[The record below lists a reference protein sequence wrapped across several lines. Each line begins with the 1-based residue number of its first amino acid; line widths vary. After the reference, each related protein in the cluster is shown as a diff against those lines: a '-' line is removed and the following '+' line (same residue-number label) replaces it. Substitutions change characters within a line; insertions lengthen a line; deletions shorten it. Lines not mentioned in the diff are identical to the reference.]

1 MRLGHYFCFSHFTA
15 MSISRFFLAT
25 FFCCYFIGQSFSVAF
40 AQNPDSL
47 LQSGPMV
54 GYAQLREVA
63 LWAQTKQ
70 AARVKFVYYET
81 TKATVR
87 YETDEILTSKSDA
100 YTAHAYATDVEPGRK
115 YTYELHINGKKVNRP
130 YPLEFQTLKLW
141 QWRGDPP
148 NFKIAMGSCTYINEL
163 QYERPN
169 RLYGSEYEI
178 FTALHAKRPDA
189 MLWLGDNVYTREVD
203 WTSRSGVL
211 KRYTH
216 TRSLPEMQA
225 VLGSTHNYA
234 LWDDHDYGPNDADRS
249 YWGKHFTLD
258 AFKLFWANPSYGVME
273 KPSCITQFEWGDAEF
288 FFLDNRTF
296 RSPNNRKTGAREMLS
311 DWQIQ
316 WLIDALSSS
325 RANFKF
331 IAVGGQILNPLALFE
346 NYATYPEERQKLLDL
361 IEKEGI
367 KGVIFL
373 TGDRHHTE
381 INKLERKGTY
391 PIYEFTISSLTA
403 GTNPKAADEAN
414 PLRVPG
420 TFTAEHNFAVFEFSG
435 TFKDRV
441 LKCTTYNPSGKEIW
455 TYSINSKDIR

>member
-1 MRLGHYFCFSHFTA
+1 MKFFHRMLMLLCVVIMTA
-15 MSISRFFLAT
+15 KTGEIL
-25 FFCCYFIGQSFSVAF
+25 

-54 GYAQLREVA
+54 GYAQMREVA

-81 TKATVR
+81 TIASVR
-87 YETDEILTSKSDA
+87 YETDEVQTSKNDA
-100 YTAHAYATDVEPGRK
+100 FTAHCLATDVEPSRK
-115 YTYELHINGKKVNRP
+115 YTYELYINGKKVNRP
-130 YPLEFQTLKLW
+130 YPLEFQTPKLW

-148 NFKIAMGSCTYINEL
+148 TFKVAMGSCAYVNEI
-163 QYERPN
+163 QYERPGKY
-169 RLYGSEYEI
+169 YGSEYQI
-178 FTALHAKRPDA
+178 FTTIHAKRPDL

-203 WTSRSGVL
+203 WNSRTGVL

-216 TRSLPEMQA
+216 TRSLPEMQPLLA
-225 VLGSTHNYA
+225 STHNYA

-249 YWGKHFTLD
+249 FWGKHFTLD
-258 AFKLFWANPSYGVME
+258 AFKLFWANPSYGVMG

-288 FFLDNRTF
+288 FCLDDRTF
-296 RSPNNRKTGAREMLS
+296 RSPNNRKTGAREMFG
-311 DWQIQ
+311 DEQIQ

-325 RANFKF
+325 KATFKF
-331 IAVGGQILNPLALFE
+331 IAAGGQILNPLAIFE
-346 NYATYPEERQKLLDL
+346 NYATFPEERQKLLDL

-381 INKLERKGTY
+381 LNKLERKGTY
-391 PIYEFTISSLTA
+391 PLYEFTISSLTA
-403 GTNPKAADEAN
+403 GTNPKAVDEAN
-414 PLRVPG
+414 PLRVSG

-435 TFKDRV
+435 AFKDRT
-441 LKCTTYNPSGKEIW
+441 LKCTVYNPAGKELW